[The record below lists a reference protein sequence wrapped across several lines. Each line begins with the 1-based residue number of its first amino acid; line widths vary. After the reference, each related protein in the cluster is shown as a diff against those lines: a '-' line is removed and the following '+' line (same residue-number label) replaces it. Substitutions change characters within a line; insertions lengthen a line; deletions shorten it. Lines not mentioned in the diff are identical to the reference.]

1 MISGRGLLKV
11 LKFNLIFLIVIFEM
25 SNNVLFKC
33 SEQMKVE
40 KYLSLDSINHN
51 CNNKEVYRGNVAVEN
66 NNNNNEFKI
75 MFMIHQTVVTL

>member
-1 MISGRGLLKV
+1 
-11 LKFNLIFLIVIFEM
+11 
-25 SNNVLFKC
+25 
-33 SEQMKVE
+33 MKVE

-75 MFMIHQTVVTL
+75 MFMIHQTIVTL